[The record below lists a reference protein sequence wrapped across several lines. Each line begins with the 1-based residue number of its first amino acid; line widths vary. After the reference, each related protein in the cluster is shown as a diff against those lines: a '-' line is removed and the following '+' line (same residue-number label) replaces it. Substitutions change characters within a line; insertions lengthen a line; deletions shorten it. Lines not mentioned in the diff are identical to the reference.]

1 MPITVPVKIDGID
14 ITISTIAKIC
24 AAVNDDEGA
33 SGEFKEGATAV
44 CDIITKALTKL
55 TEEMKGKR
63 KTMEIKIKYHNGMEE
78 WPIEKFEKGDF
89 IDLRAAETIELM
101 PMEFRLISLGVS
113 MQLPEGYHAELV
125 PRSSTFKK
133 YKILQTNSIGIIDN
147 SYCGDNDIWKLP
159 ALAVSHTVITKGD
172 RIAQFRIVKNSEP
185 VRFEKVDT
193 LGNEDRGGFG
203 SSGTR

>member
-1 MPITVPVKIDGID
+1 MEFESLKIKPGTVDR
-14 ITISTIAKIC
+14 
-24 AAVNDDEGA
+24 
-33 SGEFKEGATAV
+33 KELMEAFLKDMNNSARV
-44 CDIITKALTKL
+44 IPL
-55 TEEMKGKR
+55 TEDIHPMVESPKIMKV
-63 KTMEIKIKYHNGMEE
+63 KIKYHNGMEE